1 MSQQAMNRHIDVNAG
16 GIQALNSENEA
27 TRFDEAL
34 NGYFRVSGTTSK
46 RPRGRGGRRIPP
58 QPAENNPET
67 CLKQLKRLLR
77 DADAPIQSQ
86 YIHRLHLAILHQL
99 KRAKT
104 SATVFFRAVELCR
117 EIFKRSTV
125 FRALIA
131 TQTASLFDQLLLA
144 AGEDT
149 SANVSRALRARNRDS
164 KRLITVLEL
173 IETWKQ
179 DFGVRYPSLVAGY
192 SVLLNRGYQFPHER
206 ARQQEERDREV
217 DIRQHRERV
226 NSAKKQQ
233 RDREMKRYVPEM
245 EQVLVE
251 MNRAFEIL
259 VPTLDAFHVEKDGEE
274 EKSTVNMATIEKH
287 SDQLSNAIDREDNRE
302 DESDDTQWEKVTGV
316 DAEDEEDVEWEGVEV
331 EEDAVEDN
339 ASDGDAVEDQMDI
352 NDIVQAYGLGS
363 SSYQLTIEVSKQ
375 VCEESSE
382 NDALFRTLADGV
394 LCMRK
399 RLLPLL
405 DDWEQH
411 STLTGGSSSSS
422 SNLQS
427 QREVLQRIRD
437 LRDRMTR
444 ALLKWDDLV
453 QGSKKSKRDSLS
465 QSVVVSLPLESY
477 IPFTKRRRR
486 TRAQSNTIFQ

>member
-1 MSQQAMNRHIDVNAG
+1 MNRHIDVNAG

-179 DFGVRYPSLVAGY
+179 DFG
-192 SVLLNRGYQFPHER
+192 
-206 ARQQEERDREV
+206 QEERDREV

-394 LCMRK
+394 LLNKISGSKTISSVDMIMR
-399 RLLPLL
+399 
-405 DDWEQH
+405 
-411 STLTGGSSSSS
+411 
-422 SNLQS
+422 
-427 QREVLQRIRD
+427 
-437 LRDRMTR
+437 RDRNGTLYWKVDNTDWLEILPGIEQFYRWHKATQVR
-444 ALLKWDDLV
+444 AVNEDAIKDMFM
-453 QGSKKSKRDSLS
+453 G
-465 QSVVVSLPLESY
+465 
-477 IPFTKRRRR
+477 
-486 TRAQSNTIFQ
+486 

>member
-1 MSQQAMNRHIDVNAG
+1 MNRHRDVNAG
-16 GIQALNSENEA
+16 GIQALNSESEA

-34 NGYFRVSGTTSK
+34 NGYFRVSGATSK

-179 DFGVRYPSLVAGY
+179 DFG
-192 SVLLNRGYQFPHER
+192 
-206 ARQQEERDREV
+206 QEERDREV

-226 NSAKKQQ
+226 SSAKKQQ

-259 VPTLDAFHVEKDGEE
+259 VPTLDAFHVEEDGEE

-339 ASDGDAVEDQMDI
+339 ASDGDAVEDQMNI

-382 NDALFRTLADGV
+382 NDALFRTLADGA

-399 RLLPLL
+399 RFLPLL

-411 STLTGGSSSSS
+411 SMLTGESSSSS

-427 QREVLQRIRD
+427 QREVGHVGAHYLVDPEVKCYSLNKISGSKTISSVDMIMR
-437 LRDRMTR
+437 RDRNGALYWKGDNTDWLEILPGIEQFYRWHKATQVR
-444 ALLKWDDLV
+444 AVNEDAIKDMFM
-453 QGSKKSKRDSLS
+453 G
-465 QSVVVSLPLESY
+465 
-477 IPFTKRRRR
+477 
-486 TRAQSNTIFQ
+486 